1 MSSLADTTNNVKNL
15 LSSLGAVVAR
25 GPREQT
31 ALARQRMNEWKR
43 PEGARPRVYGHRGAR
58 HAEPENTLRAFYAA
72 MTEGAEGIELDVRLT
87 ADGVPVIAHDET
99 LPPGARDPRGPIDQF
114 PPRLSSLS
122 ASQLDAVR
130 LPGGERIP
138 TLAEALRFRSETGA
152 YVNVELKGDVP
163 ARGALVRAACDAFD
177 TLGADRILV
186 SSFDP
191 RIVRAVAR
199 RCPDVPVAWL
209 VHSKQ
214 RILKHSPGW
223 PLLGAVGVHP
233 EAKGLSDERIA
244 TLLAQGALVN
254 VWTVNDPERA
264 RELAEAGVD
273 GLITDTPRLILD
285 ALTE

>member
-1 MSSLADTTNNVKNL
+1 MSSLRDRARDLFST
-15 LSSLGAVVAR
+15 LSALVLDSGDR
-25 GPREQT
+25 T
-31 ALARQRMNEWKR
+31 ALARQRTDEWRR

-58 HAEPENTLRAFYAA
+58 HAEPENTLRAFHAA
-72 MTEGAEGIELDVRLT
+72 MAEGAEGIELDVRLT
-87 ADGVPVIAHDET
+87 ADGVPVIAHDEA
-99 LPPGARDPRGPIDQF
+99 LPAGARDPRGPIDQF

-130 LPGGERIP
+130 LPSGERIP

-163 ARGALVRAACDAFD
+163 ARGALVRAACDALD
-177 TLGADRILV
+177 TLGSDRILV

-209 VHSKQ
+209 VHSGQ

-223 PLLGAVGVHP
+223 QHIGAVGVHP
-233 EAKGLSDERIA
+233 EGKDLTRERIA
-244 TLLAQGALVN
+244 ALRAQGALVN
-254 VWTVNDPERA
+254 VWTVNDPDRA
-264 RELAEAGVD
+264 RELADAGVD
-273 GLITDTPRLILD
+273 GLITDTPRRILN
-285 ALTE
+285 ALGG